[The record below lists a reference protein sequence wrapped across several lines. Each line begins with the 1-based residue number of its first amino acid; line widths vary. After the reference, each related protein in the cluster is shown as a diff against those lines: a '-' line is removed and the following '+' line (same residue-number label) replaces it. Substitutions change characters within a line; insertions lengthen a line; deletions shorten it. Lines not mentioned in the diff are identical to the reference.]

1 MNNKE
6 ILENIINNENLE
18 EFVIIKK
25 ENIKI
30 INEKKIKLLEEK
42 MNTIHNKVKKYI
54 NYFFIFYT
62 IISIALIV
70 LLLFYPSF
78 IVILAWGLLTFIGVY
93 ITNFLIS
100 KKRKDFKTYL
110 KENNFSN
117 HLDLVKDTFYSLIAK
132 KIETDLKILEYSSAI
147 KGFLVSSFLGS
158 IYQVYLK
165 KSSLGFIE
173 RIKEEFYLPV
183 FWFSLIIFITTIII
197 KFYFKK
203 KKVITQPFFDS
214 IIEKLKNDTTEK

>member
-30 INEKKIKLLEEK
+30 INEKKIKLLEE
-42 MNTIHNKVKKYI
+42 NVNIVHNKVKKYI
-54 NYFFIFYT
+54 NHFFIFYT

-70 LLLFYPSF
+70 SLLFHPLF
-78 IVILAWGLLTFIGVY
+78 IVILGWGLFTSIGVY
-93 ITNFLIS
+93 ITKSFIL
-100 KKRKDFKTYL
+100 KKRNDFKTYL
-110 KENNFSN
+110 KENNFSS

-147 KGFLVSSFLGS
+147 KGFLVSAFLGP

-165 KSSLGFIE
+165 KSSLGLIE
-173 RIKEEFYLPV
+173 RIKETFYLPV
-183 FWFSLIIFITTIII
+183 FCFSLIILITTIII

-214 IIEKLKNDTTEK
+214 IIEELKNDTTEK